1 LTPRAGIIVFVG
13 TNALKGEKRL
23 NNYYRGVVRKVTKV
37 FDVMS
42 KPGKLVLLHNQLPFD
57 I

>member
-42 KPGKLVLLHNQLPFD
+42 KPGKLVLLHN
-57 I
+57 